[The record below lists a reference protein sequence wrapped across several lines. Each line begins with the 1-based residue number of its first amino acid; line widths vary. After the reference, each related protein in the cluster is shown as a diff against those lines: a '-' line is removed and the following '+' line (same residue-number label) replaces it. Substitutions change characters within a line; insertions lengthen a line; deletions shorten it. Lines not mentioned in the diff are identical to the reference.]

1 MKADRPAGSDSREVT
16 VPLNSLHYTIGPA
29 IAVAATAVLV
39 AVCRWVFAPNRTRG
53 NHSTA
58 TSHGDFGMLVPVA
71 TLRTSTEA
79 ARLRQLLGQHGI
91 RSTSG
96 AAPPGPIQ
104 VNADGNTRRHHFSGW
119 HVMVFPED
127 SMRARA
133 VVAGTERDWA

>member
-1 MKADRPAGSDSREVT
+1 M
-16 VPLNSLHYTIGPA
+16 PLNSLHYTIGPA

-39 AVCRWVFAPNRTRG
+39 AVCRWVFAPNRPRG
-53 NHSTA
+53 SHATA

-104 VNADGNTRRHHFSGW
+104 VNADGNTRRHHLPGW

>member
-1 MKADRPAGSDSREVT
+1 MKSVRPTGPDRREVT
-16 VPLNSLHYTIGPA
+16 VPLNSLHYPVGPA
-29 IAVAATAVLV
+29 IAIVATAALV
-39 AVCRWVFAPNRTRG
+39 AVCRWVFAPHRAPG
-53 NHSTA
+53 HPGVSAGHS
-58 TSHGDFGMLVPVA
+58 DFGMLVPVA

-79 ARLRQLLGQHGI
+79 ARLRRLLGQHGI

-104 VNADGNTRRHHFSGW
+104 VNADGHIRHCISGW

-133 VVAGTERDWA
+133 VVAGTDRDWA